1 MGLFKSIKKAFKKVT
16 SGIKKVFKKTLSAIN
31 KVQKKIRKSKLF
43 KALVIAGAIIVT
55 GGAAIGAFTGGTA
68 TGWAGWMM
76 NASNTIAG
84 GTLFGTGATGLAGT
98 AQAAGNFVTSAIAA
112 PFAAVG
118 AAAGTTAAAATD
130 FVGLTTEASRV
141 GLTPA
146 METAM
151 ADAQIAAGQ
160 NLSVEES
167 VKKLAAEGGG
177 SIADIQ
183 GAIDSG
189 LITPESVIQQA
200 STPTTLLAQEQ
211 AANAAAQT
219 AGASKGTMS
228 YLQQKSANTA
238 ATYGVPSAEIATAG
252 LPTGTA
258 SQSLTERYPKT
269 TSFVTGAGMTAANTM
284 FGAYANSLYQGDARI
299 NPGGSAEEGASRF
312 SPIAVYSN
320 ELNINPDD
328 YYKHF
333 TFSNASEASNMPLF
347 QQQTLAIT

>member
-43 KALVIAGAIIVT
+43 KALVIAGAVIVT

-151 ADAQIAAGQ
+151 ADAQIAAGVS
-160 NLSVEES
+160 NTT
-167 VKKLAAEGGG
+167 G
-177 SIADIQ
+177 
-183 GAIDSG
+183 
-189 LITPESVIQQA
+189 
-200 STPTTLLAQEQ
+200 PTTLLSQEQ